1 MRLLFLVLL
10 FLQCSFANVLSA
22 KDAFKLD
29 ILANE
34 QALILKFNIVKD
46 HFLYH
51 NQLKIKLDNKDI
63 TALINYPQGEIKQE
77 QKVYFHSL
85 ELALSNLMLDNY
97 AKNNAKLSIL
107 YQGCSNDGLCYAPQ
121 KREFRLYK
129 EGQIYKTSPYETMQ
143 NEEEQIALSL
153 KDENLALILFS
164 FFGYGLLLSLTP
176 CTLPMIPILSSLI
189 IAKGGTK
196 PSKKQGFL
204 LSLIY
209 VFFMSLAYALAGI
222 LASVFGVSIQ
232 ALLQQTWLLVCFS
245 LLFVFF
251 AFVCFSNFNFELPK
265 SLQGLIQHKTSK
277 TKGILGVALM
287 GFLSAL
293 IVGPCVAAPLAGALL
308 YLADSGSFVLGG
320 LALFTLSFGMGVP
333 LLFVGL
339 GLGFLKPGFWMEK
352 VRIFFGFIMLAMAL
366 WILSRVLP
374 LNLILL
380 AYGILG
386 VFFVVFMG
394 LFERACNGIQKVKK
408 ALLILVLTYSLML
421 FLQGIFGASSSFNPL
436 NFNQKE
442 MEGQKLNFKTLQN
455 LTQIKE
461 KIERKEKVLLYFTAS
476 WCEYCKI
483 LDAKVFSDERIIAK
497 FANYEK
503 IKIDV
508 SENNATQLEIMKK
521 FDVFAPPVLIF
532 FDKGERRDKITG
544 YITGDELL
552 KRDL

>member
-34 QALILKFNIVKD
+34 QALILKFNIAKD

-51 NQLKIKLDNKDI
+51 NQLKIKLNDKDL

-77 QKVYFHSL
+77 QKVYFHLL
-85 ELALSNLMLDNY
+85 ELALSNLMLDDY
-97 AKNNAKLSIL
+97 VKGDSKLSIW
-107 YQGCSNDGLCYAPQ
+107 YQGCSNDGFCYAPQ
-121 KREFRLYK
+121 KREFRIFK

-143 NEEEQIALSL
+143 SEEEQIAFSL
-153 KDENLALILFS
+153 KNENLALILLS

-196 PSKKQGFL
+196 PSKKQSFL

-222 LASVFGVSIQ
+222 LASFLGASIQ
-232 ALLQQTWLLVCFS
+232 ALLQQTWLLVGFS

-251 AFVCFSNFNFELPK
+251 AFVCFSGFNFELPK
-265 SLQGLIQHKTSK
+265 SLQSLIQHKTSK
-277 TKGILGVALM
+277 TKGVLGIALM

-308 YLADSGSFVLGG
+308 YLADSGSFLLGG
-320 LALFTLSFGMGVP
+320 LALFMLSFGMGVP

-339 GLGFLKPGFWMEK
+339 GFGFLKPGFWMQ
-352 VRIFFGFIMLAMAL
+352 RIQIFFGFVMLAMAL
-366 WILSRVLP
+366 WILSRIVP
-374 LNLILL
+374 SNLIML

-408 ALLILVLTYSLML
+408 AFLILILTYSLML
-421 FLQGIFGASSSFNPL
+421 FLQGIFNINSSL

-442 MEGQKLNFKTLQN
+442 VKGQKLSFKTLQN

-461 KIERKEKVLLYFTAS
+461 IIEKEEKVLLYFTAS

-508 SENNATQLEIMKK
+508 SENNAAQLEIMKE
-521 FDVFAPPVLIF
+521 FEVFAPPVLIF

-544 YITGDELL
+544 YITSDELL
-552 KRDL
+552 KRGL